1 MKAII
6 PKRVIAFLFGID
18 YVTES
23 AESAKQILINRI
35 VSERMDKAKPE

>member
-18 YVTES
+18 YV
-23 AESAKQILINRI
+23 AESAKKFLI
-35 VSERMDKAKPE
+35 KPR

>member
-18 YVTES
+18 YV
-23 AESAKQILINRI
+23 AESANSAKSAKQKI
-35 VSERMDKAKPE
+35 SEKD

>member
-18 YVTES
+18 YV
-23 AESAKQILINRI
+23 AESAKSATQIFNNRI
-35 VSERMDKAKPE
+35 LSGVMDIEK

>member
-18 YVTES
+18 YVAESAKS
-23 AESAKQILINRI
+23 AESAKQ
-35 VSERMDKAKPE
+35 K

>member
-18 YVTES
+18 YVPKVQKVQKVQS
-23 AESAKQILINRI
+23 KI
-35 VSERMDKAKPE
+35 

>member
-18 YVTES
+18 YVAES
-23 AESAKQILINRI
+23 AESAKQKIR
-35 VSERMDKAKPE
+35 

>member
-18 YVTES
+18 YVTEC
-23 AESAKQILINRI
+23 AEVQKVQSKNKKKRTKL
-35 VSERMDKAKPE
+35 E

>member
-23 AESAKQILINRI
+23 AESAKANLN
-35 VSERMDKAKPE
+35 KPDSIRENGQS

>member
-18 YVTES
+18 YVAESAEQIFES
-23 AESAKQILINRI
+23 AESARQK
-35 VSERMDKAKPE
+35 

>member
-18 YVTES
+18 YV
-23 AESAKQILINRI
+23 AESAKVQ
-35 VSERMDKAKPE
+35 SKK

>member
-18 YVTES
+18 YV
-23 AESAKQILINRI
+23 AESAKQKTNNNIKTHNHEKNDH
-35 VSERMDKAKPE
+35 S

>member
-18 YVTES
+18 YV
-23 AESAKQILINRI
+23 AESAKMQK
-35 VSERMDKAKPE
+35 VQSKK